1 HSSLQLYL
9 CPSNVEG
16 THGHRR
22 LIHASE
28 LSILISTRFLL
39 YLQLFPNH
47 IVAASVGLV
56 SVAIGISIPIFYK
69 SQIDSVVKYEN
80 TQPNGTSAHKQ
91 FILEYN
97 N

>member
-1 HSSLQLYL
+1 
-9 CPSNVEG
+9 
-16 THGHRR
+16 
-22 LIHASE
+22 
-28 LSILISTRFLL
+28 
-39 YLQLFPNH
+39 

-80 TQPNGTSAHKQ
+80 TQPNGTNAHKQ

>member
-1 HSSLQLYL
+1 
-9 CPSNVEG
+9 
-16 THGHRR
+16 
-22 LIHASE
+22 
-28 LSILISTRFLL
+28 
-39 YLQLFPNH
+39 